1 MKKTFAIVFIISIII
16 SACGSSSSTAF
27 PEGSK
32 IPAETSTITT
42 PIPSIRDE
50 EWKVIKS
57 IANEEKSIQKVNIT
71 NDWNEFL
78 LSETIFF
85 LSGLQ
90 IKLNMES
97 KGVNGILFE
106 SNEPGK
112 RLEIFYE
119 RQILNVHLRD
129 GSQEDPIYNNQAPL
143 PLSNDDI
150 TTGEIIVTL
159 DNYAKNIKI
168 EYGGKTLTQIS
179 TSVIG
184 DFPNGLFP
192 DGQIAEIRGSSGGNS
207 SVNLTELEFLVPSSD
222 YAALIGEVSF
232 AEERWKIIN
241 SIANENRVIQH
252 ENSTDYWNATLLA
265 RTITYSSELQ
275 LKLNME
281 SEGVNGVI
289 LTAAKAGP
297 SAPWWK
303 GHQRLELFYE
313 NGMLNVHLRDGS
325 QEEPI
330 YNNQVSLPP
339 SNGNITTGKIIVTFD
354 YQAKNLIIE
363 HANDILMEIPIS
375 TIGDFPNGLFPSSQI
390 MEVELSNGINSSA
403 KLTQLEFLVPDSDYA
418 TLTVPPS
425 IVLTTTTID
434 NPWFD
439 IPIAIENAN
448 QARQLAIWGKGLPWT
463 WRESYWYNPKI
474 NKDLG
479 ELWLS
484 SAARIQGNLYLVE
497 TPRGLYAYSIEDG
510 SLLYKIENV
519 SAYKVSFDG
528 NLIVTSH
535 NDASI
540 RIWNAHDGKLIEEIR
555 YKLKISKD
563 YYSFG
568 PNLTPAIGDVAISRD
583 RKKIAAG
590 FADESIVIWDMNDIE
605 HPTTLHITPL
615 VTWRVGVRG
624 IEFSPDGETLLSL
637 SESGTNLWR
646 ISDGRSL
653 WQINAGWPIL
663 GGNFVQPTFSP
674 DGKMFGFLR
683 GNVFWVIDNNG
694 DIVYDRSIIADEQVQ
709 YNISNDWKEYTIDY
723 PVENVREIRSLSD
736 GKLINRMSLDEADDT
751 HPILLFDYGH
761 VWGLVGAKV
770 LADHTLLAWGFTN
783 EFFYWWYPEQ
793 NKIVKFPKGEE
804 NVFFSEDG
812 FQSARCEN
820 GKIILLDSEGQ
831 EMDFLISGH
840 ATCDGIVFSPTHDA
854 IAVWTKN
861 RLTLVSTS
869 TGESQALKLYQKNVI
884 AVAFSS
890 DGRLLASV
898 ADSTPSEIVIWDIKE
913 SKKLFTIKDQD
924 VKKDY
929 RPPYFVIKFSP
940 DNSLLATRSY
950 GRPVR
955 LWKTED
961 GSLLGTINAAGDRI
975 AFSPDGKILATAN
988 RAGIISLWKTL
999 DGSKLSELRGH
1010 AHLFERITGVNDYIP
1025 ILSFPPDGLDVLSVE
1040 HEDLHYPNDF
1050 LHSISN
1056 ISFLSDGTGVLSIGA
1071 DGTIRLWGIDPKV
1084 TEAVPSPPITQ
1095 PIFENLT
1102 FGQSVNFDD
1111 PWLFKILPI
1120 PDAKAYFWEFWQ
1132 NNDNSYNSKIN
1143 CSIQLSSN
1151 ELEIDKKSECGQ
1163 EIRRGRLV
1171 IVVYALINGQWIENS
1186 TVVMMK

>member
-16 SACGSSSSTAF
+16 SACGSSSSTAL
-27 PEGSK
+27 PEGTK
-32 IPAETSTITT
+32 IPTETSTITT

-90 IKLNMES
+90 IRLNMES

-119 RQILNVHLRD
+119 RQILNIHLRD
-129 GSQEDPIYNNQAPL
+129 GSQEEPIYNNQAPL

-168 EYGGKTLTQIS
+168 EYDGKTLTQIS

-192 DGQIAEIRGSSGGNS
+192 DGQIAEIRGSNGGNS

-289 LTAAKAGP
+289 LTATKAGP

-303 GHQRLELFYE
+303 GHKRLELFYE

-339 SNGNITTGKIIVTFD
+339 SNGNITTGEIIVTFD

-375 TIGDFPNGLFPSSQI
+375 TVGDFPNGLFPSSQI

-418 TLTVPPS
+418 ALTAPPS

-463 WRESYWYNPKI
+463 WRDSYYYNPII

-479 ELWLS
+479 KPWLS
-484 SAARIQGNLYLVE
+484 SATALQEKLYLVE
-497 TPRGLYAYSIEDG
+497 TPRGLYTYSIENG
-510 SLLYKIENV
+510 LLLYEIDNV

-528 NLIVTSH
+528 NLIVTGH

-555 YKLKISKD
+555 YKLKIPKD

-568 PNLTPAIGDVAISRD
+568 PNLTP
-583 RKKIAAG
+583 
-590 FADESIVIWDMNDIE
+590 
-605 HPTTLHITPL
+605 TPL
-615 VTWRVGVRG
+615 VPWRVGVRG

-694 DIVYDRSIIADEQVQ
+694 DIVYDRSIIADEQVR

-723 PVENVREIRSLSD
+723 PVENVREIRSLPD

-751 HPILLFDYGH
+751 PPIPLFDYGH

-804 NVFFSEDG
+804 DVFFSEDG

-831 EMDFLISGH
+831 ERDFLISGH

-854 IAVWTKN
+854 FAVWTKN

-869 TGESQALKLYQKNVI
+869 TGESQALKLHQKDII

-890 DGRLLASV
+890 DGTLLAS
-898 ADSTPSEIVIWDIKE
+898 AANSNPGEIVIWSIKE
-913 SKKLFTIKDQD
+913 AKKFITINDQNI
-924 VKKDY
+924 KKDY
-929 RPPYFVIKFSP
+929 LAPYFVMKFSP
-940 DNSLLATRSY
+940 DGASLATRSY

-961 GSLLGTINAAGDRI
+961 GSLLGTINVAGDRI

-999 DGSKLSELRGH
+999 DGNKLSELRGH
-1010 AHLFERITGVNDYIP
+1010 AHLFERITGINDYIP
-1025 ILSFPPDGLDVLSVE
+1025 IVSFPPDGLDVLSAE
-1040 HEDLHYPNDF
+1040 HEDSQYPNAF

-1056 ISFLSDGTGVLSIGA
+1056 ISFLSNQTGVISVGA
-1071 DGTIRLWGIDPKV
+1071 DGTIRLWGINPNLIE
-1084 TEAVPSPPITQ
+1084 TNPSPPITQ

-1102 FGQSVNFDD
+1102 FGQSVNFDEL
-1111 PWLFKILPI
+1111 WTFKILPV
-1120 PDAKAYFWEFWQ
+1120 PDAIEYFWEFIQ
-1132 NNDNSYNSKIN
+1132 NNDNSYNPKII
-1143 CSIQLSSN
+1143 CSIQLFTDD
-1151 ELEIDKKSECGQ
+1151 LEINKESECGR
-1163 EIRRGRLV
+1163 EIRRGKLW
-1171 IVVYALINGQWIENS
+1171 ISVYALINGEWVSNN